1 MTSDVTI
8 SLSQTVWLVGSLMA
22 LGAFVAWC
30 MKPFKKL
37 ENHETRITTLEKAQD
52 EQRQTN
58 QLMLQMQNAMLN
70 HMIDGNGQDE
80 LKKARDAYQK
90 EIISQHN

>member
-1 MTSDVTI
+1 MQSDVTI
-8 SLSQTVWLVGSLMA
+8 SLAQTVWIVGSIMA
-22 LGAFVAWC
+22 IGAFVAWC
-30 MKPFKKL
+30 MKPFKKI
-37 ENHETRITTLEKAQD
+37 ENHETRIESLEKAND

-80 LKKARDAYQK
+80 LKRARDAYQR
-90 EIISQHN
+90 EIINQHH